1 MFQTAAKTAFLRF
14 RRFFQLRRKRG
25 RVCTKCRIAI
35 SAQQRVF
42 ACARKRRVSGG
53 FVDGVPPR
61 RGSDRLPFLVPVS
74 RRHPKTQQPDPPPR
88 LWGWERGVSHTEFP
102 MKRPI
107 GQSVPIENPYER
119 AIGGS
124 KRPFW
129 GLADPKIWPTPEIR
143 RPNSHTPTKK
153 PHLGVQTPP
162 KRGFRTPPKRGS
174 RPPPKRGS
182 RPPPKGGF
190 GPPPADPRTPPQN
203 GQKRPKNAVLGVKTP
218 PKGLVNPGFGF
229 ICFQNKFLLT

>member
-162 KRGFRTPPKRGS
+162 KRGFRTPPQKGVQT
-174 RPPPKRGS
+174 PPKGGPD
-182 RPPPKGGF
+182 PPQKGGF
-190 GPPPADPRTPPQN
+190 GPPPGGPRTPP
-203 GQKRPKNAVLGVKTP
+203 KTAKNVPKTP
-218 PKGLVNPGFGF
+218 FWGSKPPQKGS
-229 ICFQNKFLLT
+229 LTPVLDLYVFKINFC

>member
-162 KRGFRTPPKRGS
+162 KGGFRTPPKRGS
-174 RPPPKRGS
+174 RPPPKGVQTPPKKGVLDPPRRTPG
-182 RPPPKGGF
+182 PPPKR
-190 GPPPADPRTPPQN
+190 PKTS
-203 GQKRPKNAVLGVKTP
+203 QKRRFGGQNP
-218 PKGLVNPGFGF
+218 PKRAR
-229 ICFQNKFLLT
+229 